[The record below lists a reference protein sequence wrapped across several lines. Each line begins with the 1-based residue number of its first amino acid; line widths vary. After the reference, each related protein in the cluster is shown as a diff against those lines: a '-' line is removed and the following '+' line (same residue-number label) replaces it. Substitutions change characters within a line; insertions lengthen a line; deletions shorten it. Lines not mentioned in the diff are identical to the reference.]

1 MCEHFRSITQK
12 KIDHSVGRHF
22 NLPWYSGLVD
32 VEIFVL
38 QFGTND
44 QDSEASLTLRLS
56 LVQMW
61 IHRLRATAPL
71 GLNVF
76 DWFSHTKMYSQ
87 LENGSSLDSAL
98 ICVSLITPVLYL
110 SPYPGISISDPGD
123 SQFVQPL
130 YPSLCTFKSFE
141 TSYTIHYTTLSVQVS
156 VDPPFRTSN
165 KL

>member
-1 MCEHFRSITQK
+1 MGNKGVKHRCVHVLNSYSPIVLLLDIHIFHLRPVSFGSTAWRGWSFFQAHCHSTNMLARAKEPCVIECVNTSDLSHRRKST
-12 KIDHSVGRHF
+12 SVGRHF

-76 DWFSHTKMYSQ
+76 D
-87 LENGSSLDSAL
+87 
-98 ICVSLITPVLYL
+98 
-110 SPYPGISISDPGD
+110 
-123 SQFVQPL
+123 
-130 YPSLCTFKSFE
+130 
-141 TSYTIHYTTLSVQVS
+141 
-156 VDPPFRTSN
+156 
-165 KL
+165 